1 MCYGST
7 NTHFKAANMIQLR
20 RHLNLLLKRPQ
31 FENARFIL
39 LNKSTLQLLLSDVM
53 LSAVGVLFWCI
64 VICVWLYVYTMSR
77 AVRAEWADW
86 IT

>member
-31 FENARFIL
+31 FENAGFIL
-39 LNKSTLQLLLSDVM
+39 LNKSALQLLLLDVM
-53 LSAVGVLFWCI
+53 LSAIGVLFWC
-64 VICVWLYVYTMSR
+64 VVFSVWRYVYTVSR
-77 AVRAEWADW
+77 AERAEWADR